1 MIRFPVRPFGAEAPI
16 CVVEDDP
23 TVLRAIAWLLASEG
37 YDILGFSLPQEFLTH
52 VASNPVPLVV
62 LDVWME
68 GMSGLEVQSRL
79 RAISPTT
86 KVIIMTA
93 NTDPTTRSQAEA
105 GGVAAFFVKPFDTD
119 SFIQAIV
126 GMVGSQKARPST
138 QLLP

>member
-1 MIRFPVRPFGAEAPI
+1 MTTHFPNRDQPPDTPI

-23 TVLRAIAWLLASEG
+23 TVLRAISWLLAAEG

-52 VASNPVPLVV
+52 VSTNNVPLVV

-68 GMSGLEVQSRL
+68 GMSGLEVQTRL

-93 NTDPTTRSQAEA
+93 NADPATRSQAEA

-119 SFIQAIV
+119 SFVQAIAA
-126 GMVGSQKARPST
+126 MVGRRKPARVP
-138 QLLP
+138 

>member
-1 MIRFPVRPFGAEAPI
+1 MMTHFPNRAQAPETPI
-16 CVVEDDP
+16 CIVEDDP
-23 TVLRAIAWLLASEG
+23 TVLRAISWLLAAEG

-52 VASNPVPLVV
+52 VSTNAVPLVV

-68 GMSGLEVQSRL
+68 GMSGLEVQTRL

-93 NTDPTTRSQAEA
+93 NSDPATRTQAEA

-119 SFIQAIV
+119 SFVQAIAT
-126 GMVGSQKARPST
+126 MVGRQKPAK
-138 QLLP
+138 LP

>member
-1 MIRFPVRPFGAEAPI
+1 MMTRFPNRAQPRETPI

-23 TVLRAIAWLLASEG
+23 TVLRAISWLLAAEG

-52 VASNPVPLVV
+52 VSTNAVPLVV

-68 GMSGLEVQSRL
+68 GMSGLEVQTRL

-93 NTDPTTRSQAEA
+93 NSDPATRSQAEA

-119 SFIQAIV
+119 SFVQAIAT
-126 GMVGSQKARPST
+126 MVGSQKPAKTP
-138 QLLP
+138 

>member
-1 MIRFPVRPFGAEAPI
+1 MMTRFPNRDQPPETPI

-23 TVLRAIAWLLASEG
+23 TVLRAISWLLAAEG

-52 VASNPVPLVV
+52 VSTNTVPLVV

-68 GMSGLEVQSRL
+68 GMSGLEVQTRL

-93 NTDPTTRSQAEA
+93 NSDPTTRSKAEA

-119 SFIQAIV
+119 SFVQAIAA
-126 GMVGSQKARPST
+126 MVGRQDPAR
-138 QLLP
+138 LP